1 MSDFNSL
8 GGKLE
13 RLSRRPQPGGDVS
26 IANSAVHSLTDAVRQ
41 KPAAPPGSN
50 NHDEIYEDRTLNS
63 ALPEP
68 GSPRKECL

>member
-1 MSDFNSL
+1 MSDFNIL
-8 GGKLE
+8 GGKLG
-13 RLSRRPQPGGDVS
+13 RHPQRVQPGGAVS
-26 IANSAVHSLTDAVRQ
+26 LANSAVHSLTDAVRQ

-50 NHDEIYEDRTLNS
+50 NHDEIYEYRTLNS